1 MANEIKTSAAAVNTA
16 NLEKSISQLRTKLA
30 RQQNAVKDT
39 EAHIQALEYLKA
51 TSK

>member
-1 MANEIKTSAAAVNTA
+1 MADAIKNAASAVNTA
-16 NLEKSISQLRTKLA
+16 NLDKSISQLRTKLA